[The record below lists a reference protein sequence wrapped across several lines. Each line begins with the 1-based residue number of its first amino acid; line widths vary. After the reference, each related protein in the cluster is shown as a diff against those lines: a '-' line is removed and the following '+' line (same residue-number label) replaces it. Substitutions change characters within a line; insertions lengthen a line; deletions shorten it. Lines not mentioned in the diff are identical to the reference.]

1 MPEHIVPKR
10 LYFAVF
16 AALMVLTGTT
26 ILIARYDLGPL
37 NTVAALAIAVS
48 KALLVVLFF
57 MHVRYSSRLTQIV
70 VGTGLFWLVI
80 MIALVMGDY
89 LTRK

>member
-1 MPEHIVPKR
+1 MSEHIVPKR

-16 AALMVLTGTT
+16 AALMALTGAT
-26 ILIARYDLGPL
+26 ILIAHYDLGPL

-48 KALLVVLFF
+48 KALLVVMFF